1 MPPGVFVSRNDGF
14 WTQSGKTTDRK
25 SLLEW
30 DGPAVRCPV
39 AVSLKTEAVAGTGS
53 TR

>member
-1 MPPGVFVSRNDGF
+1 MHPVVFVSRNDGF

-30 DGPAVRCPV
+30 DGPAVR
-39 AVSLKTEAVAGTGS
+39 SLKTEAVAGTGS